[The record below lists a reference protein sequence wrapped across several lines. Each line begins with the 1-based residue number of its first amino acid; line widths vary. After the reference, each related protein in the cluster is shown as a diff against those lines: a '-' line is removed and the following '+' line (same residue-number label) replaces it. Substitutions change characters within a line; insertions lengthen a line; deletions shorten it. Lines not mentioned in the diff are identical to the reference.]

1 MKKSTKISLGIGTT
15 LILLL
20 AAAFIFIW
28 LLIQNSLPQQEG
40 NAQFAE
46 IRKPVEITYDKMGI
60 PQIWA
65 DNEHDAFFAFGY
77 LHASDRMFQMDMT
90 RRVAEGRLAE
100 LLGPTV
106 LNIDIHQRT
115 VGHYRIAE
123 KFLPKLSAENRAKL
137 QAYVDGINA
146 YKHSCGALPFEY
158 QLLRTDFE
166 DWTIKDCLAE
176 MSFQTWFSDFL
187 MSPDAFLAEMADTL
201 GAGKI
206 RSLNVPYPQWAPFCT
221 PQNASGLSGNSG
233 KTTPI
238 QNALAAQL
246 FKNSDLPFRMSNSS
260 NTWVIAPHKSKS
272 GHAMLA
278 SDPHLET
285 TRLPQFW
292 YQIGLHIKETGV
304 DVLGI
309 STPGLPFI
317 TMGHNKEAAWAFT
330 VSGVDVNEYFI
341 EKLRETD
348 STQYLSNE
356 GWKPLRIFPQKIN
369 VSGYEKPYTFNV
381 RLTGHGPLV
390 FENDSLRQHYALHWA
405 GFDIDLNDC
414 FSAGFHLIKV
424 DNYAD
429 FQKDVTRFGALDANW
444 TYADAKGNIGYQLGT
459 PVAIRPAK
467 QDNLPVPGWSGAY
480 DWRGF
485 YPLEKTPH
493 SYNPPRGWLASCNN
507 KQDSDTPGINI
518 YGNYA
523 SDRILRITEL
533 LNSKEKFSVQDMY
546 DFQMDT
552 TDAFLTR
559 WNKTIGDLLLK
570 AGNKTEAEKIYQ
582 WDGSCG
588 IHSREAA
595 LVNLFLNRLRHLTF
609 DDELGERSAK
619 VLFSDLDQIYHN
631 GPYEWFDNSATK
643 NAIETKDQITAR
655 ALQEA
660 LAIRGQKSWGDF
672 QTLTMRHPLSVVP
685 VVSDLLKLK
694 YGPMPWAGTAG
705 TLNASFY
712 FEDKN
717 KPNHFESTVGPSWR
731 FVIDFA
737 DKDAATFVLPAG
749 NSGNPASPHFMD
761 FFAFWK
767 SGKRWTVPVSRKPV
781 YERAEKIL
789 ILEGNND

>member
-1 MKKSTKISLGIGTT
+1 MKKSAKISLSVGGV
-15 LILLL
+15 LILLIM
-20 AAAFIFIW
+20 AAFIFAWIV
-28 LLIQNSLPQQEG
+28 IQNSLPQQEG
-40 NAQFAE
+40 KIALSKIQT
-46 IRKPVEITYDKMGI
+46 PVEITYDKMGI

-65 DNEHDAFFAFGY
+65 QNEHDAFFAFGY

-90 RRVAEGRLAE
+90 RRVAEGRLSE

-123 KFLPKLSAENRAKL
+123 KFLPKLSAQNRARL
-137 QAYVDGINA
+137 QAYSDGVNS
-146 YKHSCGALPFEY
+146 YKQSCEALPFEY
-158 QLLRTDFE
+158 QLLQTDFE
-166 DWTIKDCLAE
+166 DWTIKDCLTV

-187 MSPDAFLAEMADTL
+187 MSPDAFLAEEADKL
-201 GAGKI
+201 GPDKV
-206 RSLNVPYPQWAPFCT
+206 RSLNIPYPKWAPFCT
-221 PQNASGLSGNSG
+221 PQKNPNLTENAG
-233 KTTPI
+233 KT
-238 QNALAAQL
+238 NSARDLLAAQL

-272 GHAMLA
+272 GRAMLA

-292 YQIGLHIKETGV
+292 YQLGLHIKETGA

-341 EKLRETD
+341 EKLSETD
-348 STQYLSNE
+348 STQYLTKE
-356 GWKPLRIFPQKIN
+356 GWKTLQTFPQEIH
-369 VSGYEKPYTFNV
+369 VSGYEKPYTFTV
-381 RLTGHGPLV
+381 RTTGHGPLI
-390 FENDSLRQHYALHWA
+390 FENDSLKQHYALHWA
-405 GFDIDLNDC
+405 GFDIDLDKC
-414 FSAGFHLIKV
+414 FSAGFHLAYI

-444 TYADAKGNIGYQLGT
+444 TYADENGNIGYQLGT
-459 PVAIRPAK
+459 PVAIRPQK
-467 QDNLPVPGWSGAY
+467 EDNLPVPGWSGAY
-480 DWRGF
+480 DWQGF

-507 KQDSDTPGINI
+507 KQDSDNQEINI

-523 SDRILRITEL
+523 SDRILRITQL
-533 LNSKEKFSVQDMY
+533 LNSKDKFSVQDMY

-552 TDAFLTR
+552 TDVYLLR
-559 WNKTIGDLLLK
+559 WKGIISSQLLK
-570 AGNKTEAEKIYQ
+570 AGNAAEAVKIQ
-582 WDGSCG
+582 NWDGNCG

-595 LVNLFLNRLRHLTF
+595 LVNLFLSRLRHLTF
-609 DDELGERSAK
+609 DDELGTLSSK
-619 VLFSDLDQIYHN
+619 LLNSDLDHIWHN
-631 GPYEWFDNSATK
+631 GPFEWFDDIHTK
-643 NAIETKDQITAR
+643 EIKESKEQIAAQ
-655 ALQEA
+655 ALKEA
-660 LAIRGQKSWGDF
+660 LEIRGDKSWGDF

-685 VVSDLLKLK
+685 VVSDLLKLQ
-694 YGPMPWAGTAG
+694 YGPQPWAGTSG

-712 FEDKN
+712 FEDK
-717 KPNHFESTVGPSWR
+717 KHPNHFESTVGPSWR

-749 NSGNPASPHFMD
+749 NSGNPVSPHFMD
-761 FFAFWK
+761 FFDFWK
-767 SGKRWTVPVSRKPV
+767 SGKRWTVPISRKAV
-781 YERAEKIL
+781 YKQAVDIL
-789 ILEGNND
+789 SLEGK